1 MVYDKKIVVIGTGG
15 TIAGQS
21 GSAEDLTGYQA
32 GELSIEQVLAT
43 VPGVEG
49 YGPFESHQLCNI
61 DSSDMTMTI
70 WAKLAHTV
78 QVYVDREDVAAVVI
92 THGTDTLEEG
102 SYFLHLTVRTT
113 KPIVMVGAMR
123 PATAISADGP
133 LNLLQA
139 VQIARSPQAVGQGVL
154 VTLNGTIN
162 CARDVVKQHTTDVAA
177 FGNSFFGHLGFVQD
191 GQAHFYYQTLRKHTA
206 NSEFAPLSTERLPKV
221 ALITLY
227 GGVEA
232 ELIHQVLQGKPH
244 GIVLA
249 GLGHGILPEKIR
261 QIVEHSDIPIVRS
274 SRTGSGMVSAMP
286 SDSRFGFIV
295 SDTLAPS
302 KARLLL
308 MLGLT
313 KTTDR
318 KQLQTYF
325 EQY

>member
-32 GELSIEQVLAT
+32 GELSIDQVLAT

-61 DSSDMTMTI
+61 DSSDMTLSI

-78 QVYVDREDVAAVVI
+78 QAYVDREDVAAVVI

-102 SYFLHLTVRTT
+102 SYFLHLTVRTV

-139 VQIARSPQAVGQGVL
+139 VQVARSPQAVGQGVL

-162 CARDVVKQHTTDVAA
+162 CAREVVKRHTTDVNA
-177 FGNSFFGHLGFVQD
+177 FGNDFFGHVGFI
-191 GQAHFYYQTLRKHTA
+191 QAGTPHFYYQSLRKHTA
-206 NSEFAPLSTERLPKV
+206 HSEFAPLTVDELPRV
-221 ALITLY
+221 ELITLY
-227 GGVEA
+227 GGIESD
-232 ELIHQVLQGKPH
+232 LIHRVLQGKPR
-244 GIVLA
+244 GLVIA
-249 GLGHGILPEKIR
+249 GLGHGILPEKIQ
-261 QIVEHSDIPIVRS
+261 QILEHSEIPVVRA
-274 SRTGSGMVSAMP
+274 SRTGYGMVSTMP
-286 SDSRFGFIV
+286 SDNRAGFIV

-313 KTTDR
+313 KTTDC
-318 KQLQTYF
+318 KQLQSYF
-325 EQY
+325 QQY

>member
-32 GELSIEQVLAT
+32 GELSIDQVLAT
-43 VPGVEG
+43 VPGVEE

-61 DSSDMTMTI
+61 DSSDMTMAI
-70 WAKLAHTV
+70 WAKLAHMV
-78 QVYVDREDVAAVVI
+78 QAYVDREEVAAVVI

-139 VQIARSPQAVGQGVL
+139 VQIARSPQALGQGVL

-206 NSEFAPLSTERLPKV
+206 SSEFAPLPTETLPKV

-249 GLGHGILPEKIR
+249 GLGHGILPEKIQ